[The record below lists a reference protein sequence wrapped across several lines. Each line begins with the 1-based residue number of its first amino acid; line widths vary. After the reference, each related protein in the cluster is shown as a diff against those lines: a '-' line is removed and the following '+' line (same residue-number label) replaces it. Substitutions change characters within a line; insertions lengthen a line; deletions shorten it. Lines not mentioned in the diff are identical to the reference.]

1 MQNRHKTKVPTI
13 IILVVM
19 KMTGVIYADVLFI
32 LNTYITYAMLILT
45 AFFLHI
51 SPSRL
56 RILWAGVIG
65 GLASLLVLCD
75 FAHEGLLG
83 LIRLVL
89 GIVLPLVSFGFSG
102 IRFLAR
108 QIAVF
113 LAVNFLFAGIMLA
126 LWYFV
131 SPTAVYYNS
140 GIVYF
145 DIDALSLVVL
155 TAVCYFAVRIFR
167 GIIDLKAPKNTLY
180 DVYLTVMGEEF
191 YLRGFLDTGNNLSDP
206 FTGSD
211 VIIVSRSALEKYF
224 PSGEDMSRIIEISPL
239 KIRYLPCKTV
249 SGTALMPVFRCDKVR
264 IKGVSADFVCKGAVI
279 GITDEKIKNAEFQ
292 ALLPAGIFHN
302 NFSDKGEDYEEAKR
316 FLV

>member
-1 MQNRHKTKVPTI
+1 
-13 IILVVM
+13 
-19 KMTGVIYADVLFI
+19 MTRVIYADVLFI
-32 LNTYITYAMLILT
+32 LNTYITYAIIILT

-56 RILWAGVIG
+56 RGLSASVIG
-65 GLASLLVLCD
+65 GLASLLVLFD
-75 FAHEGLLG
+75 FADEGFLSFL
-83 LIRLVL
+83 RLVL
-89 GIVLPLVSFGFSG
+89 CLVLPLVSFGFSG
-102 IRFLAR
+102 IRFLAK
-108 QIAVF
+108 QVIVF
-113 LAVNFLFAGIMLA
+113 LTVNFLFAGIMFA

-167 GIIDLKAPKNTLY
+167 GIIDLKVPKNTLY
-180 DVYLTVMGEEF
+180 DVYLTIRGEEF

-211 VIIVSRSALEKYF
+211 VIIVSRSALERYF
-224 PSGEDMSRIIEISPL
+224 PKGEDMSRIIETSPL

-249 SGTALMPVFRCDKVR
+249 SGTNLMPVFRSDKVR
-264 IKGVSADFVCKGAVI
+264 IKGVSADFICKRAVI
-279 GITDEKIKNAEFQ
+279 GVTDEKIKNADFQ
-292 ALLPAGIFHN
+292 ALLPAGIFQN
-302 NFSDKGEDYEEAKR
+302 NISDKGEDYEEAKR

>member
-1 MQNRHKTKVPTI
+1 
-13 IILVVM
+13 
-19 KMTGVIYADVLFI
+19 MTRVIYADVLFI
-32 LNTYITYAMLILT
+32 INTYITYAIIVLT

-56 RILWAGVIG
+56 RALSASVIG
-65 GLASLLVLCD
+65 GLASLLVLFD
-75 FAHEGLLG
+75 FADESFLSFL
-83 LIRLVL
+83 RLVL
-89 GIVLPLVSFGFSG
+89 CLVLPLVSFGFSG
-102 IRFLAR
+102 IRFLAK
-108 QIAVF
+108 QVIVF
-113 LAVNFLFAGIMLA
+113 LTVNFLFAGIMFA

-131 SPTAVYYNS
+131 SPAAVYYNS

-180 DVYLTVMGEEF
+180 DVYLTIRGEEF

-211 VIIVSRSALEKYF
+211 VIIVSRSALERYF
-224 PSGEDMSRIIEISPL
+224 PKGEDMSRIIETSPL

-249 SGTALMPVFRCDKVR
+249 SGTNLMPVFRSDKVR
-264 IKGVSADFVCKGAVI
+264 IKGVSADFICKRAVI
-279 GITDEKIKNAEFQ
+279 GVTDEKIKNADFQ
-292 ALLPAGIFHN
+292 ALLPAGIFQN
-302 NFSDKGEDYEEAKR
+302 NISDKGEDYEEAKR